1 MRIWCV
7 SVGGGILTGGFW
19 TRIRE
24 LGCGHE
30 KLSFIYTFG
39 HAGNELVGGLGSLL
53 GILLDRHLI
62 DQIRSSYVNAS
73 SDASL

>member
-1 MRIWCV
+1 VRV
-7 SVGGGILTGGFW
+7 VGGILTGGILGEDSRTGMW
-19 TRIRE
+19 IR
-24 LGCGHE
+24 HE